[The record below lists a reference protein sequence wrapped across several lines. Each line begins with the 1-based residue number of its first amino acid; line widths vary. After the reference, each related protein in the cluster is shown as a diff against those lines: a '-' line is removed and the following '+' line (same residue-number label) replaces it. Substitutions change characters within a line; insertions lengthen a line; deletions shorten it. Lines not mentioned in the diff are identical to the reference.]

1 MESTS
6 PPPWVTF
13 ILEEMNRRFDS
24 LEKRLDRSVSAETFR
39 DEQTRVNTELKELQ
53 AIGTKNTADIQAEA
67 NARVAAELARAQ
79 SERTESQR
87 RQELQRQTRWQWFLI
102 PAGPLAIW
110 VVNWIASGGMSPPS

>member
-1 MESTS
+1 MESSS

-24 LEKRLDRSVSAETFR
+24 LDKRLDKSVSTETFR
-39 DEQTRVNTELKELQ
+39 DEQARVNMELKELS
-53 AIGTKNTADIQAEA
+53 AAAAKNSADIQAEA

-79 SERTESQR
+79 AERGESER

-102 PAGPLAIW
+102 PASPIAVLVVGWLA
-110 VVNWIASGGMSPPS
+110 NGGLASP